1 MWRKTTYSVS
11 MTVETTLKTH
21 KLRVTDKRVALLQ
34 ALTQLGRPV
43 SLDDVAELDCG
54 DKATVYRNLQAFKD
68 SGILRQVK
76 GVGKREIY
84 ELNHGHDHAHV
95 VCQVCGKIQC
105 VDADA
110 VVQKVPEGWV
120 KESISLV
127 VWARCPSC
135 ISSSK

>member
-1 MWRKTTYSVS
+1 MGI
-11 MTVETTLKTH
+11 ETTLKTH
-21 KLRVTDKRVALLQ
+21 KLRVTDNRVALMQ
-34 ALTQLGRPV
+34 ALIELGRPV

-54 DKATVYRNLQAFKD
+54 DKATVYRNLQVFKD

-76 GVGKREIY
+76 GLGKREVY

-95 VCQVCGKIQC
+95 VCQVCGKIRC
-105 VDADA
+105 VEADA
-110 VVQKVPEGWV
+110 VAQKVPEGWV

-135 ISSSK
+135 ISSNIE